1 MSRRIG
7 LTGSIG
13 SGKSTV
19 SEVLRGWGFVVLDA
33 DQIAHQVTAQPEV
46 LFEIQEAFGSDGV
59 VGGQLDREKLA
70 RRVFSNPA
78 DLSKLNAIVHP
89 RVRAKMRELSLQETH
104 HVVFEDIPLLFEN
117 GLEHQFDAVV
127 FIDAPFELRLER
139 VKARSGWT
147 QEELLKREASQW
159 PIARKR
165 TKTPWL
171 LWNAGD
177 RPTLAQDLRALLV
190 QLGVDFPS

>member
-13 SGKSTV
+13 SGKSTI
-19 SEVLRGWGFVVLDA
+19 SEVLCGWGFVVLDA
-33 DQIAHQVTAQPEV
+33 DKIAHQVTSQPEV
-46 LFEIQEAFGSDGV
+46 LFEIQEAFGSDAV

-89 RVRAKMRELSLQETH
+89 RVRAKMRELSLRETH
-104 HVVFEDIPLLFEN
+104 RVVFEDIPLLFEN
-117 GLEHQFDAVV
+117 GLEDQFEAVV

-139 VKARSGWT
+139 VKERSGWT
-147 QEELLKREASQW
+147 REELLKREASQW
-159 PIARKR
+159 PIAEKR
-165 TKTPWL
+165 MKTPWL

-177 RPTLAQDLRALLV
+177 HTTLARDLRTLLV